1 MEIKRR
7 IIEPYIHSFQI
18 SKLQLVAISI
28 SARCKSKKQLGSNI
42 GEARNQI
49 KIEL

>member
-1 MEIKRR
+1 MEIKKKITETYSHPFR
-7 IIEPYIHSFQI
+7 IN
-18 SKLQLVAISI
+18 KAQLVVVFV